1 MQTDIHGSESAP
13 TLLDE
18 QTAQRIQMITQICE
32 RAAQGDLEA
41 RITGLAEDPNWQ
53 PLASAINHMLDLA
66 DSFVRESAAAMDH
79 CSHDLYYRPVLLRG
93 LKGAYRQ
100 SAAII
105 NQAGLKMKDSSDQ
118 IGYVARLASET
129 AGNVSMVAVACEELS
144 STSSEI
150 SLQANGSAKLSKEA
164 VTVAQQAK
172 LAVGDLTHAAK
183 KVDGIVKLIN
193 TIAGQT
199 NLLAL
204 NATIEAARAGE
215 AGKGFAVVAAEVKDL
230 SRNTAKA
237 TEDIGQQVLKM
248 QETVNLVSQH
258 MQSIESA
265 ISRVSEGTTSISR
278 SVSEQVLA
286 TSEISS
292 SITEVSENTRLI
304 SQRINRTEKSSK
316 A

>member
-53 PLASAINHMLDLA
+53 PLASAVNHMLDLA
-66 DSFVRESAAAMDH
+66 DSFLRESAAAMDH
-79 CSHDLYYRPVLLRG
+79 CSHDLYHR
-93 LKGAYRQ
+93 
-100 SAAII
+100 
-105 NQAGLKMKDSSDQ
+105 
-118 IGYVARLASET
+118 
-129 AGNVSMVAVACEELS
+129 
-144 STSSEI
+144 
-150 SLQANGSAKLSKEA
+150 SAKLSKEA

-172 LAVGDLTHAAK
+172 LAVGELTHAAK

>member
-1 MQTDIHGSESAP
+1 
-13 TLLDE
+13 
-18 QTAQRIQMITQICE
+18 MITQICE

-53 PLASAINHMLDLA
+53 PLASAVNHMLDLA
-66 DSFVRESAAAMDH
+66 DSFLRESAAAMDH
-79 CSHDLYYRPVLLRG
+79 CSHDLYHRPVLLRG

-172 LAVGDLTHAAK
+172 LAVGELTHAAK

-204 NATIEAARAGE
+204 NATIEAARA
-215 AGKGFAVVAAEVKDL
+215 
-230 SRNTAKA
+230 AKA